1 MRPALTLAALATAAF
16 LPAAYAQDTA
26 VPAAGLKDLIAS
38 DREAFNEAVA
48 DYLLENP
55 EVIIEAMKVLQT
67 REDDA
72 AARRDLDMLAE
83 NRDAIF
89 NNASDWSGGNLQG
102 DVVLVEFMDYR
113 CGYCHKAFEE
123 VEQLV
128 KSDGNIRFVLKE
140 FPVLGDQSVLA
151 AQFAIAVKMLHGD
164 EVYKKAHDA
173 LFAMRGD
180 MTPETLARVATDL
193 GLDPGPLLAKA
204 ATPEVQ
210 AVIDANYALADTM
223 AINGTPT
230 FVIDDAMVRGYVPL
244 DGMRQIVERQR
255 KG

>member
-1 MRPALTLAALATAAF
+1 MRPALALAAL
-16 LPAAYAQDTA
+16 LTA
-26 VPAAGLKDLIAS
+26 VSVPAVKAESLKDMIAA
-38 DREAFNEAVA
+38 EPEVFNDAVA
-48 DYLLENP
+48 DYLLANP
-55 EVIIEAMKVLQT
+55 EIIIEAMKVLQS

-72 AARRDLDMLAE
+72 AASRDIDMLAA

-89 NNASDWSGGNLQG
+89 NNAADWSGGNLQG

-123 VEQLV
+123 VEELV

-140 FPVLGDQSVLA
+140 FPVLGEQSVLA
-151 AQFAIAVKMLHGD
+151 AKFAIAVKMLHGD
-164 EVYKKAHDA
+164 EAYKKAHDA

-180 MTPETLARVATDL
+180 MTPDTLTRLAEGL
-193 GLDPGPLLAKA
+193 GHDGAALLAKA

-210 AVIDANYALADTM
+210 AVIDANYALADIM

>member
-1 MRPALTLAALATAAF
+1 MRPALALAAL
-16 LPAAYAQDTA
+16 LTA
-26 VPAAGLKDLIAS
+26 VSVPAVKAESLKDMIAA
-38 DREAFNEAVA
+38 EPEVFNDAVA
-48 DYLLENP
+48 DYLLANP
-55 EVIIEAMKVLQT
+55 EIIIEAMKVLQS

-72 AARRDLDMLAE
+72 AASRDIDMLAA

-89 NNASDWSGGNLQG
+89 NNAADWSGGNLQG

-123 VEQLV
+123 VEELV

-151 AQFAIAVKMLHGD
+151 AKFAIAVKMLHGD
-164 EVYKKAHDA
+164 EAYKKAHDA

-180 MTPETLARVATDL
+180 MTPETLTRLAEGL
-193 GLDPGPLLAKA
+193 GYDGAALLAKA
-204 ATPEVQ
+204 AAPEVQ